1 MQHRFSLADTAGG
14 ILLTIYIQQL
24 TLVYYGN
31 FPLAVQQF
39 LGVWVHNLF
48 TCNYFPIKIIHQFY
62 TKTSNQYISVE
73 FFFCYFLLV
82 TQKYWLDTVLYKE
95 CQVLP
100 ALSLILRTACSS
112 LNCKIQKLIKMLKYS
127 KNLELS
133 ATSTYNIKKNHREVT
148 FLSFSCMSIFPC
160 TLSQSVVSEKGHT
173 VPDCPSICLFFF
185 FSPFK

>member
-1 MQHRFSLADTAGG
+1 M
-14 ILLTIYIQQL
+14 
-24 TLVYYGN
+24 
-31 FPLAVQQF
+31 
-39 LGVWVHNLF
+39 
-48 TCNYFPIKIIHQFY
+48 
-62 TKTSNQYISVE
+62 
-73 FFFCYFLLV
+73 
-82 TQKYWLDTVLYKE
+82 LYKE

-185 FSPFK
+185 FPPLNKEQICTKVLYLHEPHQYIIETKSSSPGGSRGEKILILDTKFRLFTI